1 MRRREFIAGLGSA
14 ATWPLAA
21 RAQQP
26 GLPVIGWLAQNPLD
40 TQRPFMDAFHQ
51 GLRETGFIEGR
62 NVAVEYRSAEGNVDR
77 LPLIARELV
86 SRPVTVITGI
96 SSTAGALAAK
106 TATTTIP
113 IIFSIG
119 GDPVKYGLVA
129 SLNRPGGNL
138 TGVSLMLNDLG
149 PKRLELLRYLV
160 PGETAISVLV
170 NPTNP
175 NSKSDAEDLL
185 KAGRALG
192 LSVEL
197 FSASSESDI
206 DRVFAGLA
214 ARPTSLLFVISD
226 SWFTSRRN
234 QITVLA
240 AYHKIPASYDLRAYV
255 DAGGLMSYG
264 PNLLEGYHQAGVYT
278 GRILKGEK
286 PAELPIVLPTKFEF
300 ALNLKAAHALGLTI
314 PDQVRALADV
324 VIE

>member
-1 MRRREFIAGLGSA
+1 VRRRAFIAGMAGA
-14 ATWPLAA
+14 AVWPVAVQ
-21 RAQQP
+21 AQQSA
-26 GLPVIGWLAQNPLD
+26 LPVIGWLAQNPLD
-40 TQRPFMDAFHQ
+40 TQRPFMDAFHK

-62 NVAVEYRSAEGNVDR
+62 NVAIEYRSAEGNVDR
-77 LPLIARELV
+77 LPMVARELV
-86 SRPVTVITGI
+86 SRPVTVMAGI

-106 TATTTIP
+106 AATTTIP
-113 IIFSIG
+113 VVFNIG

-160 PGETAISVLV
+160 PGETAISVLI

-175 NSKSDAEDLL
+175 NAKSDAEELL
-185 KAGRALG
+185 KAARALS
-192 LSVEL
+192 LSAEL
-197 FSASSESDI
+197 LSASSERDI
-206 DRVFAGLA
+206 DRVFAQLA
-214 ARPTSLLFVISD
+214 ARPASLLFVISD

-240 AYHKIPASYDLRAYV
+240 AYHKIPASYDLRAYL

-264 PNLLEGYHQAGVYT
+264 PDLLEGYQQAGVYT

-300 ALNLKAAHALGLTI
+300 ALNLKAAYALGLTI
-314 PDQVRALADV
+314 PDRVRALADV